1 MKKTVEELL
10 QEPYVLV
17 DILPM
22 RVPAG
27 SPGQYFAVEKYYL
40 QEPQVSAVKQK
51 HINLILKLN
60 CYRDISADE
69 WETVNPPPEKLAEAM
84 HREPVMIMI
93 GDSMFFSEPDDLC
106 MTLYHPDGE
115 LLSLVRTL
123 AAGEGLYVWEP
134 DPETENG

>member
-1 MKKTVEELL
+1 MKRTVEELL
-10 QEPYVLV
+10 EEKYVLV
-17 DILPM
+17 DILPR

-27 SPGQYFAVEKYYL
+27 SPVQYFAVEGYL
-40 QEPQVSAVKQK
+40 LREPQLSAVKQK
-51 HINLILKLN
+51 HIDLILKLN

-69 WETVNPPPEKLAEAM
+69 WKTVNPPPEKLAEAM
-84 HREPVMIMI
+84 HREPVMIML

>member
-51 HINLILKLN
+51 QIDLILKLN

-84 HREPVMIMI
+84 HREPVMIMT

-134 DPETENG
+134 DTGTENG

>member
-51 HINLILKLN
+51 HIDLILKLN
-60 CYRDISADE
+60 CYWDISADE

-84 HREPVMIMI
+84 HREPVMIMT

-134 DPETENG
+134 DTGTENG

>member
-51 HINLILKLN
+51 HIDLILKLN

-84 HREPVMIMI
+84 HREPVMIMT

-115 LLSLVRTL
+115 LLSLVRML

-134 DPETENG
+134 DTGTENG

>member
-1 MKKTVEELL
+1 M
-10 QEPYVLV
+10 
-17 DILPM
+17 
-22 RVPAG
+22 
-27 SPGQYFAVEKYYL
+27 
-40 QEPQVSAVKQK
+40 KQK
-51 HINLILKLN
+51 HIDLILKLN

-84 HREPVMIMI
+84 HREPVMIMT

-134 DPETENG
+134 DTGTENG

>member
-1 MKKTVEELL
+1 MKRTVEELL
-10 QEPYVLV
+10 EEKYVLV
-17 DILPM
+17 DILPR

-27 SPGQYFAVEKYYL
+27 SPGQYFAVEGYL
-40 QEPQVSAVKQK
+40 LREPQLSAVKQK
-51 HINLILKLN
+51 HIDLILKLN
-60 CYRDISADE
+60 CYRDISTDE
-69 WETVNPPPEKLAEAM
+69 WKTVNPPPVELAGAM
-84 HREPVMIMI
+84 RREPVMIMT

-123 AAGEGLYVWEP
+123 AAGEGMYVWEP

>member
-51 HINLILKLN
+51 QIDLILKLN

-84 HREPVMIMI
+84 HREPLMIMT

-134 DPETENG
+134 DTGTENG